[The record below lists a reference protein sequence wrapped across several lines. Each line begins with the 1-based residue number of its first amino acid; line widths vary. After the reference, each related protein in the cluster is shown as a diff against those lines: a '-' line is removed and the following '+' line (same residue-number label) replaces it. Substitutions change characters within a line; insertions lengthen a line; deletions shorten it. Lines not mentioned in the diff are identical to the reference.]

1 MSLPGPGASP
11 FSGMVAEASPVGSEG
26 TAIDRVKIQAGRIF
40 NPADPHAVMIS
51 QQLADRAHL
60 QPGGVLHLVGYQQ
73 RSGGSGIGR
82 PVRLAFRVSAIVVFD
97 DEIVPAT
104 TELAEPRVLLSP
116 AFARTRQAKSFNPA
130 GGASFIVLRPGADA
144 AAFTR
149 QATALAARY
158 RVGNVQVVHLA
169 TEYGATERAI
179 RPQAAALAIFA
190 ALAGLIALAI
200 TAQLL
205 SRQLVLDSAEFPIL
219 RALGMGRSR
228 LAALCLAR
236 VAIVTTAGAVA
247 AVGVAIAASP
257 LMPIGPARLAEPSPG
272 VEINLAIL
280 AAGFVLVAATPLLL
294 VAPAALRAAT
304 RAKITPGLA
313 EPAAAVSP
321 SRLGAALGLAGSVPG
336 SLGVRMAFE
345 AGHGR
350 TAVPVRSALAGT
362 SVAVAAVVAA
372 YIFGASF
379 LGLVSTPHLYGQ
391 NWAQQLDLQVGAVP
405 VTAGR
410 RVLAGLPG
418 LTEYAGGNYGQVSV
432 AAPGSRSGTAVP
444 AIGLDQLHG
453 NGFLTLLAGRA
464 PAGPHEITLGPRTL
478 RELGLRI
485 GQRVEVGADGRI
497 TPMRIVGS
505 AIFAAFSV
513 GGGNG
518 TDLGT
523 GAAVSA
529 SVLSQPNPPFCAGNA
544 TCYNFFLLRY
554 RPGTDLRAAAARLE
568 AAVTRAHCPK
578 GLCLVTT
585 DQRPSNIKDY
595 AQVRDTPLVLG
606 AVLALLAV
614 GTLTH
619 ALLTS
624 VHRRRRDLAV
634 LKTLG
639 LLRSQML
646 GVVFWEASA
655 LAAAALLIGL
665 PIGVVAGRWAWALF
679 AASAGAGGDADVPVP
694 ILLVTIPATLLLAN
708 AIAAGPGW
716 AAARIRPAAVLRS
729 E

>member
-1 MSLPGPGASP
+1 
-11 FSGMVAEASPVGSEG
+11 MVAEASPAGSEG
-26 TAIDRVKIQAGRIF
+26 TAIDRVKIQASSIF
-40 NPADPHAVMIS
+40 NLADPHAVMIS
-51 QQLADRAHL
+51 QQPVARAHL
-60 QPGGVLHLVGYQQ
+60 QPGGVLHLVGYRQ
-73 RSGGSGIGR
+73 RSGVPGSGR
-82 PVRLAFRVSAIVVFD
+82 TVRLAFRVSAIVVFD

-130 GGASFIVLRPGADA
+130 GGASYIVLRPGADA

-149 QATALAARY
+149 QATALAAQY

-247 AVGVAIAASP
+247 AVGVAIAVSP
-257 LMPIGPARLAEPSPG
+257 MMPIGPARLAEPSPG

-280 AAGFVLVAATPLLL
+280 AAGFVLVAATPLLV

-304 RAKITPGLA
+304 RAKIAPGLA

-321 SRLGAALGLAGSVPG
+321 SPLGAALGLAGSVPG

-372 YIFGASF
+372 FIFGASF
-379 LGLVSTPHLYGQ
+379 LGLVSTPHLYGR

-410 RVLAGLPG
+410 RVLAGIPG
-418 LTEYAGGNYGQVSV
+418 LAEYAGGN
-432 AAPGSRSGTAVP
+432 
-444 AIGLDQLHG
+444 
-453 NGFLTLLAGRA
+453 
-464 PAGPHEITLGPRTL
+464 
-478 RELGLRI
+478 
-485 GQRVEVGADGRI
+485 
-497 TPMRIVGS
+497 
-505 AIFAAFSV
+505 
-513 GGGNG
+513 
-518 TDLGT
+518 
-523 GAAVSA
+523 
-529 SVLSQPNPPFCAGNA
+529 
-544 TCYNFFLLRY
+544 
-554 RPGTDLRAAAARLE
+554 
-568 AAVTRAHCPK
+568 
-578 GLCLVTT
+578 
-585 DQRPSNIKDY
+585 
-595 AQVRDTPLVLG
+595 
-606 AVLALLAV
+606 
-614 GTLTH
+614 
-619 ALLTS
+619 
-624 VHRRRRDLAV
+624 
-634 LKTLG
+634 
-639 LLRSQML
+639 
-646 GVVFWEASA
+646 
-655 LAAAALLIGL
+655 
-665 PIGVVAGRWAWALF
+665 
-679 AASAGAGGDADVPVP
+679 
-694 ILLVTIPATLLLAN
+694 
-708 AIAAGPGW
+708 
-716 AAARIRPAAVLRS
+716 
-729 E
+729 